1 MEKQT
6 CLSLYL
12 KDDIAENISNYSNFL
27 PLFSIYFDVEITLN
41 SFLFLLIETGKPAAE
56 STQSA

>member
-12 KDDIAENISNYSNFL
+12 KNDITENISNYSNFL
-27 PLFSIYFDVEITLN
+27 SLFIIHFDVEITLN
-41 SFLFLLIETGKPAAE
+41 SFLFLLIETRKPAEE
-56 STQSA
+56 SIQSA

>member
-12 KDDIAENISNYSNFL
+12 KNDITENISNYSNFL
-27 PLFSIYFDVEITLN
+27 SLFIIHFDVEITLN
-41 SFLFLLIETGKPAAE
+41 SFLFFLIETRKPAAE
-56 STQSA
+56 SIQSA